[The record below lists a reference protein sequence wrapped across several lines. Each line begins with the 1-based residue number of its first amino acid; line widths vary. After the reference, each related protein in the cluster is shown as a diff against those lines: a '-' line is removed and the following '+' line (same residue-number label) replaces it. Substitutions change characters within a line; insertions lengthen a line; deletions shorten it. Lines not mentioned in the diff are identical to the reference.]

1 MDQKRWNEII
11 GITDEVLLEKD
22 PVKRDTLILTL
33 CRDNPELESEVRD
46 YLEAI
51 DGSEKLWRSMEA
63 SKNQLTDDLLQEVNE
78 EDQLKR
84 AEEFFESRMIGA
96 EVGPYVIKSHIA
108 SGGMGDVFL
117 ASRKSADFHQNVALK
132 LVRDSMLSKDQLRLF
147 FRERKILSNLNH
159 PNIARLLDGGLAS
172 DGRPYLVME
181 YVDGMPITDFCKENK
196 CGTDQKLSLILQ
208 ACKAVQYAHSNF
220 IVHRDLKPQNLLVT
234 SERELK
240 VLDFG
245 ISKLLHDNQEGTDET
260 LFQTG
265 AHQRLLSL
273 NYAAPEQLDHAP
285 VTASTDV
292 YGIGLL
298 LYELLTERKAYDL
311 QGKSPREIEQ
321 IIRFRN
327 PPGPGSIGITI
338 DSDLEAI
345 VSKAIRKEPEERYGS
360 VRELAEDI
368 LRYKKGHPVHA
379 RRSTALY
386 RVRKFIKRN
395 RALSVLTAVS
405 VTIIAAFVILLI
417 YQHQLT
423 MQERDRALAEATR
436 AEHLS
441 GFLTGLFE
449 ANDPDVARGRNL
461 TARELLDQGA
471 YSIRSSFLDNHV
483 QRGDM
488 LMLLGNLYREI
499 GEYEEAA
506 PLLEEALELLQ
517 DPGGNDEQVRAMH
530 ALGTLRLMQSSYD
543 EAIGLL
549 LPAEEQLE
557 KDGRVP
563 GELHAGIHEQLVL
576 TLFRMGNI
584 HEAMERASE
593 MAESARQKKGLQNEA
608 LFSYLVTLGT
618 AQSLFPWELEQA
630 QRNLNDAML
639 LYEMG
644 GIPPAS
650 LMNAHIRLLNVVG
663 RRGDMQQA
671 IVHGREALKLAEEIY
686 PPEHFR
692 RAEAL
697 YHLAVAIYYTG
708 NFQEAEEYLLSAM
721 EITEQVDPEGRH
733 YLVSAVHHY
742 LGLTYRYAER
752 FENAVPHFLK
762 ARNLIGRNYGESD
775 FRFATITATTGDI
788 LIQTGRKSE
797 GEAMLNQ
804 AMDLRR
810 QLREENQNPVR
821 AGSLDLFVVLAAEF
835 LMQNNRNE
843 EAIEILDEAISH
855 LRQTQ
860 FDAPCWMLLVYP
872 RKARALH
879 LAGQYEQAGDVFR
892 EGAAMGEEAGA
903 NACFG
908 IAHLYEWYADFA
920 NQHDPQNFPNI
931 ADKAYLT
938 HLDIFGPEHPATVRM
953 EKLAD
958 QGM

>member
-1 MDQKRWNEII
+1 MDQKRWNDII
-11 GITDEVLLEKD
+11 GITDRVLSEKD
-22 PVKRDTLILTL
+22 PVKRDTMIIIL
-33 CRDNPELESEVRD
+33 CQDEPELEREVRD

-51 DGSEKLWRSMEA
+51 DGSEKLWSAMET
-63 SKNQLTDDLLQEVNE
+63 SKNQLAEDLLQEVIDR
-78 EDQLKR
+78 DQLKR
-84 AEEFFESRMIGA
+84 AEEFYESRITGT
-96 EVGPYVIKSHIA
+96 EVGPYVIKTHIA

-117 ASRKSADFHQNVALK
+117 ASRKGVDFHQNVALK
-132 LVRDSMLSKDQLRLF
+132 LVRDSVVSKDQFRLF
-147 FRERKILSNLNH
+147 FRERKILSDLNH
-159 PNIARLLDGGLAS
+159 PNIARLLDAGLAI

-181 YVDGMPITDFCKENK
+181 YVDGKPLTDFCRDNK
-196 CGTDQKLSLILQ
+196 CGTDEKLSLMLQ

-220 IVHRDLKPQNLLVT
+220 IVHRDLKPENLLVT
-234 SERELK
+234 SEGELK

-245 ISKLLHDNQEGTDET
+245 ISKLLQDNQKGTDET

-265 AHQRLLSL
+265 VHQRLLSL

-292 YGIGLL
+292 YGLGLL

-311 QGKSPREIEQ
+311 KGKPPREIEQ
-321 IIRFRN
+321 VIRFKN
-327 PPGPGSIGITI
+327 PPDPGSIGVSI
-338 DSDLEAI
+338 DNDLDAI

-360 VRELAEDI
+360 VRELADDI
-368 LRYKKGHPVHA
+368 LRYKNGHPVLA
-379 RRSTALY
+379 RRPTPLY
-386 RVRKFIKRN
+386 KIRKFVKRN
-395 RALSVLTAVS
+395 RALSVLTAAS

-417 YQHQLT
+417 YQQQLT
-423 MQERDRALAEATR
+423 LEERDRALAEATR

-471 YSIRSSFLDNHV
+471 YSIRSSFLDNQV
-483 QRGDM
+483 LRADM

-506 PLLEEALELLQ
+506 PLLEEALELVKQ
-517 DPGGNDEQVRAMH
+517 PDNNDEQVKAMH
-530 ALGTLRLMQSSYD
+530 ALGTLRLMQSSYE

-557 KDGRVP
+557 KDGKVP

-576 TLFRMGNI
+576 TLFRMGRI
-584 HEAMERASE
+584 HEAMERASA
-593 MAESARQKKGLQNEA
+593 MAESAKQKEGLQNEA

-618 AQSLFPWELEQA
+618 AQSLFPWELEHA
-630 QRNLNDAML
+630 QRNLTEAML
-639 LYEMG
+639 LHENDE
-644 GIPPAS
+644 IPPAL

-663 RRGDMQQA
+663 RRGDIQQA

-686 PPEHFR
+686 PPGHFR

-697 YHLAVAIYYTG
+697 YHLAVAVYYTG
-708 NFQEAEEYLLSAM
+708 NFHESEEYLLKAM
-721 EITEQVDPEGRH
+721 EITELVDPDGRH

-752 FENAVPHFLK
+752 FEDAVPHFLK
-762 ARNLIGRNYGESD
+762 ARDLIATNYGEND

-804 AMDLRR
+804 AMDLRW
-810 QLREENQNPVR
+810 QLRNENQNPVR

-843 EAIEILDEAISH
+843 EAIEILDEAITH
-855 LRQTQ
+855 LRQSQ
-860 FDAPCWMLLVYP
+860 FDAPCWMLLMYP
-872 RKARALH
+872 RKARALQ
-879 LAGQYEQAGDVFR
+879 LAGDYEKAGETYR
-892 EGAAMGEEAGA
+892 KGAVMGEEAGA

-908 IAHLYEWYADFA
+908 LAHLYEWYADFTY
-920 NQHDPQNFPNI
+920 HHEPQNFP
-931 ADKAYLT
+931 
-938 HLDIFGPEHPATVRM
+938 DISEKSYRVHFEMFGSDHPGTFRM
-953 EKLAD
+953 EELISRNN
-958 QGM
+958 